1 MGQSMSERE
10 RHTRLMLERIVAILE
25 HRDVPEGV
33 RLSLEEWAKSLRA
46 YLRQTA
52 AYSFVVRIPEPSAL
66 ELIGKEG
73 EGEEERR

>member
-10 RHTRLMLERIVAILE
+10 RHSRLMLERIVAILE

-52 AYSFVVRIPEPSAL
+52 AYSFVVRIPEPSAIERL
-66 ELIGKEG
+66 GG
-73 EGEEERR
+73 GDDDGEEA